1 MSTSQMVETYKFWD
15 VVALWAKETLQ
26 HEEVV
31 ARALAR
37 GIIRDG
43 LRFQGIDP
51 KWLKPGADNAE
62 FHGYPYVGYCAK
74 SGMPL
79 VIVRASA
86 LEHLLSIVERAA
98 EPSLGLLN
106 ELFVSRK
113 DFQDWLVATEQK
125 LPAFWFSTK
134 EIKQH
139 SGRRAEHIPAAQ

>member
-1 MSTSQMVETYKFWD
+1 MSASQMVESYKFWD

-26 HEEVV
+26 HEDVV

-43 LRFQGIDP
+43 LRFQGVDP
-51 KWLKPGADNAE
+51 KWLKPGAENAE

-74 SGMPL
+74 SGMTP
-79 VIVRASA
+79 VILRASA
-86 LEHLLSIVERAA
+86 LEHLLSIVERAT

-106 ELFVSRK
+106 DLFVSRK
-113 DFQDWLVATEQK
+113 NFQDWLIVTEQT

-134 EIKQH
+134 EVKQH
-139 SGRRAEHIPAAQ
+139 SSKNTEHSAARH